1 MCSPG
6 LHNYRNVDELEHDR
20 VIHVAGIG
28 GLQVQNLTDE
38 QKVAL
43 QGHMDERDS
52 SPIEDP
58 ESQQPSPVSPALEPV
73 RPNPAPASML
83 ASTTS
88 VTSSTTHALLCCD
101 PLPLPRYPAYPDLT
115 PRAIRELSGGPENV
129 VYWMM
134 KTFFK
139 PSLKY
144 KYRCLFVPFTRGGL
158 EYLRDAIQDPR
169 LSFYIEKVKFDGR
182 HLEAI
187 TDVTN
192 LSGQLA
198 LMDEILAILMTQSV
212 SQRIPINRALSL
224 LIASMKCLCLD
235 KRDVM
240 VT

>member
-1 MCSPG
+1 MSFPG
-6 LHNYRNVDELEHDR
+6 LHNYRTVDELRDDL
-20 VIHVAGIG
+20 VIHVAGFG
-28 GLQVQNLTDE
+28 GVQVRYLTDE
-38 QKVAL
+38 QKVSL
-43 QGHMDERDS
+43 QGRMDMRS
-52 SPIEDP
+52 STSIEDP
-58 ESQQPSPVSPALEPV
+58 ESQQPSPVSPATEPV
-73 RPNPAPASML
+73 RANPAPVSTL

-88 VTSSTTHALLCCD
+88 VASSTSHTLRRHD
-101 PLPLPRYPAYPDLT
+101 PPLLPRYPAYPDLT
-115 PRAIRELSGGPENV
+115 SKAIRELSGGPENV

-158 EYLRDAIQDPR
+158 ECLRDVIRDPR

-187 TDVTN
+187 ADVTN
-192 LSGQLA
+192 LSAQLA
-198 LMDEILAILMTQSV
+198 LMDDILKTLKAQSA
-212 SQRIPINRALSL
+212 SQRIPINQALSL